1 MPMFYFGDPTFI
13 ILIPALLFAFY
24 AQFKVQ
30 SAFQKYSQM
39 QSQKGYTGAQV
50 ARDIL
55 DRVGLTDVPVEITR
69 GRLTDHYDP
78 KNRVMRLSP
87 EVYNGNSIAA
97 LGVAAHETGHAI
109 QHMEGYS
116 FLNLRNAIYPV
127 AAFGSQAAFPIFF
140 IGLLFGSGVGYTLM
154 TLGIYMFLAA
164 LVFQVITLPVEF
176 NASSKALMLLNNG
189 NYLTVDETNKAKKVL
204 TAAALTYVAAVA
216 MAAAQILRLLILRGS
231 RRDQE

>member
-97 LGVAAHETGHAI
+97 LGVAAHETGHAS

-231 RRDQE
+231 RRD

>member
-1 MPMFYFGDPTFI
+1 MFYFGDPTFI

-231 RRDQE
+231 RRDYE

>member
-69 GRLTDHYDP
+69 KTLNHYDP

-87 EVYNGNSIAA
+87 ECITKQHCCF
-97 LGVAAHETGHAI
+97 GVSSRTGHAI

-127 AAFGSQAAFPIFF
+127 AAFGSQAAFPSFSSVCSS
-140 IGLLFGSGVGYTLM
+140 SGW
-154 TLGIYMFLAA
+154 
-164 LVFQVITLPVEF
+164 VI
-176 NASSKALMLLNNG
+176 
-189 NYLTVDETNKAKKVL
+189 
-204 TAAALTYVAAVA
+204 
-216 MAAAQILRLLILRGS
+216 R
-231 RRDQE
+231 

>member
-1 MPMFYFGDPTFI
+1 
-13 ILIPALLFAFY
+13 
-24 AQFKVQ
+24 
-30 SAFQKYSQM
+30 
-39 QSQKGYTGAQV
+39 
-50 ARDIL
+50 
-55 DRVGLTDVPVEITR
+55 
-69 GRLTDHYDP
+69 
-78 KNRVMRLSP
+78 MRLSP

-231 RRDQE
+231 RRD

>member
-176 NASSKALMLLNNG
+176 NAPSKALMLLNNG

-231 RRDQE
+231 RRD

>member
-87 EVYNGNSIAA
+87 EVYNGNSLAA

-231 RRDQE
+231 RRD

>member
-231 RRDQE
+231 RRDYE

>member
-216 MAAAQILRLLILRGS
+216 MATAQILRLLILRGS
-231 RRDQE
+231 RRD

>member
-1 MPMFYFGDPTFI
+1 
-13 ILIPALLFAFY
+13 
-24 AQFKVQ
+24 
-30 SAFQKYSQM
+30 M

-231 RRDQE
+231 RRD

>member
-231 RRDQE
+231 RRD

>member
-1 MPMFYFGDPTFI
+1 MFYFGDPTFI

-216 MAAAQILRLLILRGS
+216 MATAQILRLLILRGS
-231 RRDQE
+231 RRD

>member
-1 MPMFYFGDPTFI
+1 MFYFGDPTFI

-216 MAAAQILRLLILRGS
+216 MAAAQILRLLILRDRKS
-231 RRDQE
+231 VV

>member
-1 MPMFYFGDPTFI
+1 MFYFGDPTFI

-231 RRDQE
+231 RRD